1 MDKPNLHD
9 ATLLDVVLTWGKT
22 AGVEV
27 RFRDCGPR
35 IVRLRARNAR
45 LLSCPHENPWG
56 PSVSV
61 NEIRGPE
68 PRDGD
73 TQRVEI
79 EVQSGDTIVIESQD
93 FEWDLVDGAPG

>member
-9 ATLLDVVLTWGKT
+9 ATLLEVVLTWGKI

-35 IVRLRARNAR
+35 IVTLKVRSTR
-45 LLSCPHENPWG
+45 LLHCPHETPWG

-61 NEIRGPE
+61 NEVRGPDLID
-68 PRDGD
+68 RV
-73 TQRVEI
+73 TQRLEI
-79 EVQSGDTIVIESQD
+79 EVQSGDTIVIEGQD
-93 FEWDLVDGAPG
+93 FEWDSVDVTSG